1 MLFKFFMQVKSHLC
15 RGQMRYKGMLTLQN
29 AFGKHLLFTNT
40 WTSGVLMAI
49 GDICEQEIEFQRK
62 ILSTRY
68 DWGRIGRMFLTGL
81 LFGPVHHYFYAWMDK
96 RIPHRSVKFVTQKI
110 LLDQIIMSPVCIVLF
125 FYSMGALEG
134 RPSKETTVEMKE
146 KFIPIYVVDWSI
158 WPPTQFI
165 NFYYL
170 PVKYQVLYINAV
182 TMVYNVYL
190 SFMKHK
196 NMPLEIIEA

>member
-1 MLFKFFMQVKSHLC
+1 MLFKFFMQVKSHLF

-62 ILSTRY
+62 NLCTRY
-68 DWGRIGRMFLTGL
+68 DWGRI
-81 LFGPVHHYFYAWMDK
+81 VHHYFYAWMDK

-125 FYSMGALEG
+125 FYSMDALEG

-146 KFIPIYVVDWSI
+146 KFILTYSSQSLPLCCITPMNKKSVVQIPW
-158 WPPTQFI
+158 
-165 NFYYL
+165 L
-170 PVKYQVLYINAV
+170 PLLNISN
-182 TMVYNVYL
+182 NRRR
-190 SFMKHK
+190 F
-196 NMPLEIIEA
+196 N